1 MPSAQPEAGKL
12 WLQHRDGSGWLLA
25 FLLPVRSGCSG
36 SRAPSLA
43 QQEDEVSAPV
53 AGSLGSGILLQTC
66 LVSEE
71 ISQRAAPEEPPHG
84 FTPSSRGE
92 LCSTNAAAFRL
103 AASLPQPAGP
113 GWVPLAAPASSC
125 TKRRVFCGVTH
136 RHAHGKALAA
146 EVPSGSPSESQRDS
160 GTNRESSIR

>member
-1 MPSAQPEAGKL
+1 MPSAQPEAGKQC
-12 WLQHRDGSGWLLA
+12 LQLRDGSGWPLA
-25 FLLPVRSGCSG
+25 FLLPVRSGCLG

-53 AGSLGSGILLQTC
+53 AGSLGFGVLLQTC

-84 FTPSSRGE
+84 FTRSSRGE

-103 AASLPQPAGP
+103 AVSLLQPAGP

-125 TKRRVFCGVTH
+125 TKRRAFHKVTH
-136 RHAHGKALAA
+136 RRAHRKTLAA
-146 EVPSGSPSESQRDS
+146 EVPSGSPLDSQRDS
-160 GTNRESSIR
+160 GADRESSIS